1 MTTRKLTDFAIV
13 EQIYNTHM
21 QKDFPVDE
29 IKPLDMIRQLWN
41 MDVYECYTLSDEDAI
56 LGYAFF
62 VRRERDYLLDY
73 LAIAEEHRNEG
84 LGTLFLRQ
92 LKDCIQGAD
101 CIVVEVEDP
110 DRAKNEQDRTLRE
123 RRLQF
128 YLRSGYLPSELTAR
142 VFGVDFRIIEAP
154 AAAEH
159 TAEELRTVYTELY
172 RSMLPAAL
180 FLTQFQVKS

>member
-41 MDVYECYTLSDEDAI
+41 MDVYECYTLSDEDEM

-92 LKDCIQGAD
+92 LKDCIQEANW
-101 CIVVEVEDP
+101 IVGEVEDP
-110 DRAKNEQDRTLRE
+110 DRAKDEETRALRE
-123 RRLQF
+123 RRMQF
-128 YLRSGYLPSELTAR
+128 YLRSGCLRTEITAK
-142 VFGVDFRIIEAP
+142 VFGVHFRILEVPTAT
-154 AAAEH
+154 EH
-159 TAEELRTVYTELY
+159 TAEEIRTVYTGLY
-172 RSMLPAAL
+172 RSMLPAVL
-180 FLTQFQVKS
+180 FLTQFRLER